1 MSMTILESLAGKEP
15 RGARYRNKNASLN
28 VIYRLVRKHMAEIEE
43 AIARG
48 YSWKQI
54 DTACR
59 ESWQVESDKASGIV
73 WWKSGDLIEKC
84 YRAVKTG
91 RTAGRKAHT
100 AAAKIALDMRI
111 TPR

>member
-1 MSMTILESLAGKEP
+1 MSKTILESLSGKQP
-15 RGARYRNKNASLN
+15 CGQRQKNASLN
-28 VIYRLVRKHMAEIEE
+28 VIYGLVRKHMAEIEE

-59 ESWQVESDKASGIV
+59 EVWQEESKKAAGIV
-73 WWKSGDLIEKC
+73 WWKSGDLIEHC
-84 YRAVKTG
+84 YKTVK
-91 RTAGRKAHT
+91 REKSSKKPHR
-100 AAAKIALDMRI
+100 AAKIALDMRI

>member
-1 MSMTILESLAGKEP
+1 MSKTILESLSGKQP
-15 RGARYRNKNASLN
+15 CGQRQKNASLST
-28 VIYRLVRKHMAEIEE
+28 VYELVRRHMAEIEE

-59 ESWQVESDKASGIV
+59 EVWQEESKKAAGIV
-73 WWKSGDLIEKC
+73 WWKSGEMIEHC

-100 AAAKIALDMRI
+100 AAAEIALDMRI